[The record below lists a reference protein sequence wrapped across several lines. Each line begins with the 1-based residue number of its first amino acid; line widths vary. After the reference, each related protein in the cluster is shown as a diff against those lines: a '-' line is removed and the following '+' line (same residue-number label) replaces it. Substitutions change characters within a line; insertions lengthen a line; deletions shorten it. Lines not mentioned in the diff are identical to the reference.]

1 MRKEMNAVIY
11 EIDTGIVLACGDVVV
26 DKENKSVH
34 TKENNAIIR
43 GGNFDVKIAV
53 VDSADI
59 DITGVEPLSWR
70 YLPATRTF
78 ERIEGAEIMIPKGE
92 E

>member
-1 MRKEMNAVIY
+1 MRKGTMAVIY
-11 EIDTGIVLACGDVVV
+11 EIDTGIVLACGDDVV
-26 DKENKSVH
+26 DKENKSVY
-34 TKENNAIIR
+34 TKENDAIIR
-43 GGNFDVKIAV
+43 GGNFDSKIAV
-53 VDSADI
+53 VESNDI